1 MAAPQNASRLLFLVA
16 FKGITCSTYKNSW
29 ELAEFFFLPISLYPW
44 INPLGFYGLYSKTC
58 RKEKNGLSV
67 SRFLF
72 GVVSLPALPLKVSV
86 LPSEARLS
94 DCHPRERSKVGTSL
108 RLPGSLW
115 AVHAGPGLSPAV
127 LATPCRLGRRYRP
140 GHRGWAGMWA
150 WVDWISEGLSV
161 AQPRSG
167 FFKLKVARTWPYSQG
182 PRPGFTQPCPP
193 PMALPSIH

>member
-29 ELAEFFFLPISLYPW
+29 ELAEFFSAYISLSMDKSSW
-44 INPLGFYGLYSKTC
+44 ILWTILENLQKRKKRSFSISLSFRC
-58 RKEKNGLSV
+58 RLSP
-67 SRFLF
+67 RFA
-72 GVVSLPALPLKVSV
+72 PKVSV

-115 AVHAGPGLSPAV
+115 AVHAGPGLSSAV